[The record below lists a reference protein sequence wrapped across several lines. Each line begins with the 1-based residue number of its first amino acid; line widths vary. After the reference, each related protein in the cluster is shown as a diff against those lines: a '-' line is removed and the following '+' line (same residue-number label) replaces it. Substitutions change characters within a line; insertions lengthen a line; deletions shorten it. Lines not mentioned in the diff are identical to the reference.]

1 MEMEGV
7 GCVLALL
14 GDGQAIEGAN
24 QAEAGEVNVGG
35 DLRGWVHSGVCRLP
49 ALRFCAGVFRS
60 YLLLWLLLQNLPA
73 LPPPFPAS
81 SLHQTVR
88 CAGLD

>member
-7 GCVLALL
+7 GCVLSLL

-35 DLRGWVHSGVCRLP
+35 DLRGRRRGGCVRGFSRSLGCRWVGGCHP
-49 ALRFCAGVFRS
+49 
-60 YLLLWLLLQNLPA
+60 
-73 LPPPFPAS
+73 
-81 SLHQTVR
+81 
-88 CAGLD
+88 